1 MKEYLLP
8 FLSALLISILST
20 PVVRKLA
27 MRNGWVARPSG
38 ERWHKKN
45 TPLLGGIAILLGFI
59 VPYAFFSEHSWTF
72 WAFTVCCI
80 AAFGVGLVDDL
91 FHITPNSKLIGQIIV
106 AALLINFGFRM
117 HYMQYPILNIPL
129 TIIWIAAI
137 MNAFNL
143 LDNMDGLCT
152 GISFIASCTMF
163 AYSVL
168 HMNTELALISAL
180 LAGTSLGFLKHNFNP
195 AKIFMGDSGSLF
207 LGFAFA
213 ALSLIGTQ
221 KQASGLFFTILI
233 PSLVLGVPIFDTL
246 FVTLTRKMN
255 SRPISQGGKDH
266 TSHRLVALGL
276 SEKKAV
282 LLLYG
287 IAIVCGSGII
297 LYDIANKLLVVI
309 LSALLLIGLLLFGMF
324 LGGVEV
330 YSKNNLN
337 VKSIKRK
344 KTNGAPVILN
354 GFVYNKRRIVE
365 VLIDFVIICIAYMSA
380 YLLRYDGVISLE
392 NQDLILASLPIIIAV
407 KFLMFFVFGVY
418 RGMWKYVGLH
428 EIVAIFKAV
437 TAGSAVSTIALL
449 FLFRFEGYSRSLFV
463 IDWILL
469 ILLASGVRVAFRL
482 FREYFALHSSR
493 NKRALILGA
502 GDAGELLLR
511 EIRHN
516 RTLDYTPVG
525 FLDDDMKKVGK
536 SIHGVPVLGTSRHL
550 AAYCRKNR
558 IEELLIAIPSISD
571 LALADIFKKCH
582 KYKISFKD
590 FSSIMSIKNGGKH

>member
-1 MKEYLLP
+1 
-8 FLSALLISILST
+8 
-20 PVVRKLA
+20 
-27 MRNGWVARPSG
+27 
-38 ERWHKKN
+38 
-45 TPLLGGIAILLGFI
+45 
-59 VPYAFFSEHSWTF
+59 
-72 WAFTVCCI
+72 
-80 AAFGVGLVDDL
+80 
-91 FHITPNSKLIGQIIV
+91 
-106 AALLINFGFRM
+106 
-117 HYMQYPILNIPL
+117 
-129 TIIWIAAI
+129 
-137 MNAFNL
+137 
-143 LDNMDGLCT
+143 
-152 GISFIASCTMF
+152 
-163 AYSVL
+163 
-168 HMNTELALISAL
+168 
-180 LAGTSLGFLKHNFNP
+180 
-195 AKIFMGDSGSLF
+195 
-207 LGFAFA
+207 
-213 ALSLIGTQ
+213 
-221 KQASGLFFTILI
+221 
-233 PSLVLGVPIFDTL
+233 
-246 FVTLTRKMN
+246 
-255 SRPISQGGKDH
+255 
-266 TSHRLVALGL
+266 
-276 SEKKAV
+276 
-282 LLLYG
+282 
-287 IAIVCGSGII
+287 
-297 LYDIANKLLVVI
+297 
-309 LSALLLIGLLLFGMF
+309 
-324 LGGVEV
+324 
-330 YSKNNLN
+330 
-337 VKSIKRK
+337 
-344 KTNGAPVILN
+344 
-354 GFVYNKRRIVE
+354 
-365 VLIDFVIICIAYMSA
+365 MSA